1 MTEHRSVDERRVAIA
16 GGHGKIAQHL
26 IFLLAGHG
34 DRPVA
39 LIRNPDHEGAVRTL
53 GAFPVV
59 IDLETAT
66 VDELAKVLTGCDVAV
81 FAAGAGPGSGIAR
94 KDTVDR
100 AAAVRLADAAEKAG
114 VRRFI
119 QISAM
124 GAGEP
129 VAEGTDEVF
138 AAYLEA
144 KTAAE
149 DDLRSRA
156 GLEWTI
162 IRPGLLTDDDPTG
175 EVTLAEPPVPRGSV
189 SRADVAAV
197 IEALIDAPASVG
209 KTLVLTSGP
218 DLVRDA
224 VDAL

>member
-26 IFLLAGHG
+26 TFLLAGHG
-34 DRPVA
+34 DRPIA
-39 LIRNPDHEGAVRTL
+39 LIRNPAHEGAVRTL

-59 IDLETAT
+59 VDLESAT
-66 VDELAKVLTGCDVAV
+66 VDEVAKVLAGSDVAV
-81 FAAGAGPGSGIAR
+81 FAAGAGPGSGISR

-100 AAAVRLADAAEKAG
+100 AAAILFADAAEKAG

-129 VAEGTDEVF
+129 APAGTDDVF
-138 AAYLEA
+138 ASYLEA

-149 DDLRSRA
+149 EDLRGRTK
-156 GLEWTI
+156 LDWTI
-162 IRPGLLTDDDPTG
+162 LRPGLLTDDDPSG
-175 EVTLAEPPVPRGSV
+175 EVTLAEPPVSRGAV
-189 SRADVAAV
+189 TRADVAAV
-197 IEALIDAPASVG
+197 IEALIDAPASIG

-218 DLVRDA
+218 DLIRDA